1 MAWKCSLELTRVY
14 NIHVNTH
21 THMYVYIY
29 IYVCIYIIYI
39 AIISRLAR
47 FASYVALLNSHN
59 LLWFCVI
66 YPKRRG
72 SIWINYSP
80 GEIRQFEF
88 AVRPHWFATHTET
101 PLTDIDRAAIIS
113 RFAIHTFGCSDLRPS
128 VCLSP
133 SLTYL
138 SENRRVPRTH
148 GNVSVFFSPFP
159 FFVSSSS
166 PFLPV
171 PHCAEILSWITINLS
186 Q

>member
-1 MAWKCSLELTRVY
+1 
-14 NIHVNTH
+14 
-21 THMYVYIY
+21 MYAYLY

-47 FASYVALLNSHN
+47 FAFYVALLNSHN

-88 AVRPHWFATHTET
+88 AVPPLWFATHTET

-113 RFAIHTFGCSDLRPS
+113 RFAIHTFGCSDPRPS
-128 VCLSP
+128 VCP
-133 SLTYL
+133 SISVSLAYL
-138 SENRRVPRTH
+138 SENCRVRIYTCLP
-148 GNVSVFFSPFP
+148 FPPFP
-159 FFVSSSS
+159 FFSSSS
-166 PFLPV
+166 PFLSV